1 MPCISANFTRMPKWA
16 RVLRISIMLLI
27 EWVNLPCNFVQFQRG
42 FPVVS
47 PTWLSPAYAI
57 THTCLGYSACTYVD
71 LWFMAISWSADKLV
85 KLAQRHLCL
94 IAAQL
99 TVSCKCYCTSSS
111 SASYH
116 HRWRASTSGLLTSNV
131 ISGYFRHLLAKH
143 FNGWLQEVLRL
154 GVIRTFFSTCWFHSS
169 VKRN

>member
-16 RVLRISIMLLI
+16 RVLRINIMLLI
-27 EWVNLPCNFVQFQRG
+27 DYVNLPCNFIPFQRG
-42 FPVVS
+42 FPNVAV
-47 PTWLSPAYAI
+47 
-57 THTCLGYSACTYVD
+57 TCLYHNPHLSSTLCVYVD
-71 LWFMAISWSADKLV
+71 LWFMAINWSADKLV
-85 KLAQRHLCL
+85 KLVQRHLCL

-111 SASYH
+111 SALSSSMTCINIWFADV
-116 HRWRASTSGLLTSNV
+116 WRAANV

-154 GVIRTFFSTCWFHSS
+154 GVIRTFFFTCWFHSS